1 MQDIID
7 LSENPKWVGPPMQLG
22 IYKPKSAMLTIVN
35 NLLQDKELE
44 EGEDYGYI
52 PIPPLDPEDHSP
64 PQKKGGPAA
73 SKGYDT
79 GNKAHAHPGA

>member
-7 LSENPKWVGPPMQLG
+7 LSDNPSWVEASMQLG

-52 PIPPLDPEDHSP
+52 PIPSF
-64 PQKKGGPAA
+64 G
-73 SKGYDT
+73 S
-79 GNKAHAHPGA
+79 